1 MNSKKFILFIVE
13 GPNDDK
19 EINAILRT
27 PRFQPLLQKY
37 VPWFIR
43 TKGDITSNKKIKSA
57 RGELNELVNEFR
69 QRKGPYPGIKT
80 YDIQEVVQ
88 ITDLDGTFIPPE
100 NIYKGEELEYKY
112 TDNGIITKDFCNA
125 IGRNKQKADR
135 IRQLVFET
143 NQIDNIP
150 FSIYFVSC
158 DMEHVLFDQRKPTEI
173 EKKQLCQSFMDLCKN
188 HPEILEESV
197 FKKGIAAEGSYEES
211 WEYIMQPGL
220 LSLLRH
226 TNMNLFFGD
235 GAKNPK

>member
-13 GPNDDK
+13 GPYDQK
-19 EINAILRT
+19 EINAILHT
-27 PRFQPLLQKY
+27 SRFEPLLKKY
-37 VPWFIR
+37 FPWFIR
-43 TKGDITSNKKIKSA
+43 TKGDVTSNKKIKSA
-57 RGELNELVNEFR
+57 RGELNELVKEFR

-88 ITDLDGTFIPPE
+88 ITDLDGAFIPPD
-100 NIYKGEELEYKY
+100 NIYRGEELPYQY
-112 TDNGIITKDFCNA
+112 TDDSIITKDVNNA
-125 IGRNKQKADR
+125 IHRNKQKTER

-143 NQIDNIP
+143 KDIDNIP

-158 DMEHVLFDQRKPTEI
+158 DMEHVLFNQRKPTDDQ
-173 EKKQLCQSFMDLCKN
+173 KKQLCQSFRELCDS

-197 FKKGIAAEGSYEES
+197 FKKGVAAEGNYEES

-220 LSLLRH
+220 ESLLRH
-226 TNMNLFFGD
+226 TNLNLFFGE